1 MNSSSSTNAY
11 ALSPMQAGMLFQSLY
26 SSKAGVDIEQLVCS
40 FADANIPR
48 LEFAWQQIWQT
59 NEILRTSFDWFG
71 LDQPVQHIH
80 EELALPWQYLDWR
93 NVSDDPREKLDNFLR
108 QDRQTSFKLDQPP
121 LMRLTLIQAK
131 DNNFWLIWTFHHIL
145 LDGRAIPIILR
156 QMAVVYQAQAQGKT
170 IVEQPSHPYRDYI
183 AWLGEQDLSNAKAYW
198 QELLRGVKNSTPLGM
213 SRPQPPL
220 PEGEAEY
227 GVLNTY
233 LSAELTHSLRQLAE
247 QHSLTLN
254 TLLQGAWAILL
265 GRYSGEQD
273 IVFGSIRTCRH
284 SVLEGQGLEE
294 MVGLLI
300 NTLPVRIRIDPEVP
314 VLQILKDLR
323 AQAVELRGSLY
334 EHVSLAEIQKLSAL
348 QPGSRLF
355 DTILAYEN
363 GELNETLKSQHGML
377 EKWDF
382 ELLEKAGYPLVVAAY
397 AGKKL
402 KICLEYSRD
411 LFDTETSQRILGHL
425 QTLLKGITEDPS
437 CPAYR
442 LPILTEAERSQILF
456 DWNNTQATNPGKC
469 IHALIEEQAQQ
480 TPENVAV
487 VLNDTF
493 LTYRELNQ
501 RANQLAHYLR
511 ASGVEPG
518 THFAVCTERSLEMI
532 IYLLAVL
539 KVGGVYIPL
548 DPEYPADR
556 LAFMLED
563 AEVQWLLTQP
573 HLLNRLP
580 QLTASILFP
589 ETLAASLSKE
599 KTENLASLNPEQ
611 DAYILYTSGSTGKP
625 KGVEISHASLATH
638 ISTVVKEYQMTDQDR
653 MLQFASISFDTA
665 MEQIFDPLVIGA
677 TIVLRS
683 GNSWS
688 IDEFRQNLLHHR
700 LTIIELPP
708 HYLHELLLDWAERP
722 EAYSANA
729 LRIIFT
735 SGEKISS
742 QTVRLWKNLAQSQI
756 KLLNAYG
763 PTETTIGATLFD
775 LTAYSM
781 PQNVQ
786 NVPIGRPL
794 PGRTMYILDEYV
806 QPVPVGIAG
815 ELYLGGAGVSKGYF
829 KRPELTAEKFV
840 ANPFGAGRLYKTG
853 DLVSYLPDGNLEF
866 LGRVDYQ
873 VKIRGFRVEL
883 GEIEAVIRQLPAVQ
897 EAVVVVRAEA
907 NAPQRLVAYLTI
919 HDTVQKAKEELILE
933 LRGYLKKKLPG
944 YMVPGAYVVLE
955 RFPVSPNGKI
965 DRQALPSPES
975 SSTSGEHFVPPQTA
989 VEKTLAGIWAEILGV
1004 NKIGA
1009 NDNFFDLGGHSL
1021 LATRLFVR
1029 IRDTFG
1035 LELPL
1040 RLLFKAPTIADLAKQ
1055 IENLVWAAQ
1064 QNTSAKEEGNASHEE
1079 MIL

>member
-1 MNSSSSTNAY
+1 MNSSVSASPY

-40 FADANIPR
+40 FAKVNISR

-59 NEILRTSFDWFG
+59 NEILRTGFDWFG
-71 LDQPVQHIH
+71 LDQPVQRIH
-80 EELALPWQYLDWR
+80 EELALPWQCLDWR
-93 NVSDDPREKLDNFLR
+93 NLSDDPREKLENFLR
-108 QDRQTSFKLDQPP
+108 QDRQAGFKLNQPP
-121 LMRLTLIQAK
+121 LMRLTLIQVK
-131 DNNFWLIWTFHHIL
+131 DHNYWLIWTFHHIL
-145 LDGRAIPIILR
+145 LDGRAIPIIFR
-156 QMAVVYQAQAQGKT
+156 QMAMAYQAQDLGKA
-170 IVEQPSHPYRDYI
+170 IVEQPLHPYRDYI
-183 AWLGEQDLSNAKAYW
+183 AWLEEQDLSSAKAYW
-198 QELLRGVKNSTPLGM
+198 QELLRGVKNSTPLGI
-213 SRPQPPL
+213 SHSQLPL
-220 PEGEAEY
+220 PEGKLDY

-233 LSAELTHSLRQLAE
+233 LSAELTQSLRQLAE

-265 GRYSGEQD
+265 NRYSREQD

-284 SVLEGQGLEE
+284 SALEGQGLEE
-294 MVGLLI
+294 MIGLLI
-300 NTLPVRIRIDPEVP
+300 NTLPVRIQIDPEAP

-323 AQAVELRGSLY
+323 AHALELRGSLY
-334 EHVSLAEIQKLSAL
+334 EHVSLAEIQKLSEL

-363 GELNETLKSQHGML
+363 SEPNETLKNQHRML

-382 ELLEKAGYPLVVAAY
+382 ELLENAGYPLVVAAY
-397 AGKKL
+397 SGKQL
-402 KICLEYSRD
+402 KICLEYSRG
-411 LFDTETSQRILGHL
+411 LFDTETGQRILGHL
-425 QTLLKGITEDPS
+425 QTLLKGITEDPA
-437 CPAYR
+437 CPAYQ

-456 DWNNTQATNPGKC
+456 EWNNTQATDPGKC

-480 TPENVAV
+480 APDNIAV

-511 ASGVEPG
+511 ASGIGPS
-518 THFAVCTERSLEMI
+518 THVAVCTERSLEMI
-532 IYLLAVL
+532 VYLLAVL
-539 KVGGVYIPL
+539 KSGGVYIPL
-548 DPEYPADR
+548 DPDYPADR

-573 HLLNRLP
+573 HLLNRFS
-580 QLTASILFP
+580 QLNARILFP
-589 ETLAASLSKE
+589 EALSTILSKE
-599 KTENLASLNPEQ
+599 KTENLPSLNPEQ
-611 DAYILYTSGSTGKP
+611 AAYILYTSGSTGKP
-625 KGVEISHASLATH
+625 KGVVISHASLATH
-638 ISTVVKEYQMTDQDR
+638 VNSVVQEYQMTAKDR

-677 TIVLRS
+677 AIVLRS

-688 IDEFRQNLLHHR
+688 IDEFRQNLLQYG

-708 HYLHELLLDWAERP
+708 LYLHELLLDWAERP
-722 EAYSANA
+722 MAYSANT

-735 SGEKISS
+735 SGEKISP
-742 QTVRLWKNLAQSQI
+742 QTVRLWKNLAQKQI
-756 KLLNAYG
+756 KFLNSYG

-775 LTAYSM
+775 LSAYSM
-781 PQNVQ
+781 PPTVQ
-786 NVPIGRPL
+786 NIPIGRPL

-815 ELYLGGAGVSKGYF
+815 ELYIGGTGVAKGYF
-829 KRPELTAEKFV
+829 KRPELTAEKFIP
-840 ANPFGAGRLYKTG
+840 NPFGEGRVYRTG

-866 LGRVDYQ
+866 LGRVDSQ

-883 GEIEAVIRQLPAVQ
+883 GEIETVIRQLPSVQ
-897 EAVVVVRAEA
+897 EAVVIVRAEA
-907 NAPQRLVAYLTI
+907 NRPEQLVAYLTI
-919 HDTVQKAKEELILE
+919 HNIAPEAKDELTLE
-933 LRGYLKKKLPG
+933 LRDYLKKKLPG
-944 YMVPGAYVVLE
+944 YMLPSAYVVLE

-975 SSTSGEHFVPPQTA
+975 SPTSEEHFVPPQTV
-989 VEKTLAGIWAEILGV
+989 VEKTLAGLWAEILGV
-1004 NKIGA
+1004 EKIGI

-1029 IRDTFG
+1029 LRDAFG

-1040 RLLFKAPTIADLAKQ
+1040 RLLFETPTIAELAKR
-1055 IENLVWAAQ
+1055 IENLAWAAQ
-1064 QNTSAKEEGNASHEE
+1064 QNALTENNNADHEE
-1079 MIL
+1079 MTL